1 MSDGELQEPIATY
14 MSWLRSKDP
23 NERREAAYQLG
34 ERGVGDAL
42 PDLIRLYQ
50 KEKNRSVRKAVIYA
64 LGMFRAVEVTLA
76 TGSRDK
82 DEVFDL
88 LREVDEGE
96 LGKRAD
102 KGALIRQI
110 VALVITLIALIA
122 AYVLLPERI
131 PTVGVGP
138 IQIAA
143 AVGENRAKLLDDLN
157 QGYAFLRD
165 DTNALTAQFQGL
177 LGGQGLGCNAF
188 FNVPE
193 PYQLAPGSALAY
205 PDIAGIAAD
214 YNLGVTAFLES
225 YRRYEDD
232 CFNAIPLPMDQVGA
246 ALAALAPAREALVR
260 LESALTAANAAAQ
273 PTPIPP
279 TDAPVVAPTD
289 APVVAPTEPP
299 AAAATE
305 PPAAAPTEPPA
316 AAPTDA
322 PAGGTLPTLEPTVD
336 RSAEAP
342 AEREGALRHVN
353 PLYAIIDNVTAP
365 RGAAVL
371 LVQYWQDVESTGATD
386 GCNEPRPTIPD
397 NYIVLPEADLDV
409 FSELA
414 QAVQL
419 VNVGLDAVRNGWV
432 TFRGVCSTGGLAQR
446 AGTEGGL
453 ARTALNSFL
462 AAQARLDELLARV
475 G

>member
-1 MSDGELQEPIATY
+1 MSDSELQEPIATY

-88 LREVDEGE
+88 LRDVDEGE

-110 VALVITLIALIA
+110 VALILTLIALIA
-122 AYVLLPERI
+122 AYILLPERV

-143 AVGENRAKLLDDLN
+143 AVGENRAKLLSDLN
-157 QGYAFLRD
+157 QGYVFLRD
-165 DTNALTAQFQGL
+165 DTGALTAQFQGL

-205 PDIAGIAAD
+205 PDIASIAAD

-225 YRRYEDD
+225 YQRYEDD
-232 CFNAIPLPMDQVGA
+232 CFNAIPLPMEQVGA
-246 ALAALAPAREALVR
+246 ALAALAPVREALGR
-260 LESALTAANAAAQ
+260 LETALNAANAAAQ

-279 TDAPVVAPTD
+279 TAIPPTAIPPTD
-289 APVVAPTEPP
+289 
-299 AAAATE
+299 
-305 PPAAAPTEPPA
+305 PPAAAPTEAQPTPIPPTEVP
-316 AAPTDA
+316 PTDA
-322 PAGGTLPTLEPTVD
+322 PSGGALPTLEPTVD
-336 RSAEAP
+336 PSAEAP
-342 AEREGALRHVN
+342 ADREGALRHVS

-365 RGAAVL
+365 RGAATL
-371 LVQYWQDVESTGATD
+371 LVQYWQDAETTGATD
-386 GCNEPRPTIPD
+386 GCSEPRPNIPD

-409 FSELA
+409 YSELA

-432 TFRGVCSTGGLAQR
+432 TFRGVCATGGLAQR
-446 AGTEGGL
+446 AANEGGL
-453 ARTALNSFL
+453 ARTALNSFF
-462 AAQARLDELLARV
+462 AAQARLNELMARV

>member
-96 LGKRAD
+96 LGSRAD
-102 KGALIRQI
+102 KGALIRRI
-110 VALVITLIALIA
+110 IALCITLIVLIA
-122 AYVLLPERI
+122 AYVLLPERV
-131 PTVGVGP
+131 PTVSVGP

-143 AVGENRAKLLDDLN
+143 AVGENRAKLLSDLN
-157 QGYAFLRD
+157 QGFVFLRD
-165 DTNALTAQFQGL
+165 DTNALTTQLQGL

-205 PDIAGIAAD
+205 PDIARMVED
-214 YNLGVTAFLES
+214 YNRGVEAFLQS

-232 CFNAIPLPMDQVGA
+232 CFNGIPLPMDQVGA
-246 ALAALAPAREALVR
+246 ALAALAPAREALAR
-260 LESALTAANAAAQ
+260 LEPALNAANAAAQ
-273 PTPIPP
+273 PTALPPTPLPPTPLPPTAPPAVVPTEAPPTPIPPTEVPP
-279 TDAPVVAPTD
+279 TDAPS
-289 APVVAPTEPP
+289 
-299 AAAATE
+299 
-305 PPAAAPTEPPA
+305 
-316 AAPTDA
+316 
-322 PAGGTLPTLEPTVD
+322 GGALPTLEPTVD
-336 RSAEAP
+336 P
-342 AEREGALRHVN
+342 AAQVTSDREGALRHVS

-365 RGAAVL
+365 RGAATL
-371 LVQYWQDVESTGATD
+371 LVQYWQDAETTGATD
-386 GCNEPRPTIPD
+386 GCNEPRPNIPE

-409 FSELA
+409 YTELA

-432 TFRGVCSTGGLAQR
+432 MFRGACATGGLAQR
-446 AGTEGGL
+446 AANEGSL
-453 ARTALNSFL
+453 ARTALNSFF
-462 AAQARLDELLARV
+462 AAQARLDELMARV

>member
-110 VALVITLIALIA
+110 VALVVSLIALIA
-122 AYVLLPERI
+122 AYVLLPERV
-131 PTVGVGP
+131 PTVSVGP

-143 AVGENRAKLLDDLN
+143 AVGENRAKLLGDLN
-157 QGYAFLRD
+157 QGYTFLRD

-260 LESALTAANAAAQ
+260 LENALNAANAAAQ
-273 PTPIPP
+273 PSPVPPTPVPPTAPPPTDPPAIAPTDAAPTAAPPTEIPP
-279 TDAPVVAPTD
+279 TDAPS
-289 APVVAPTEPP
+289 
-299 AAAATE
+299 
-305 PPAAAPTEPPA
+305 
-316 AAPTDA
+316 
-322 PAGGTLPTLEPTVD
+322 GGSLPTLEPTVD
-336 RSAEAP
+336 LSAEAP
-342 AEREGALRHVN
+342 VEREGALRHVN
-353 PLYAIIDNVTAP
+353 PLYAIINNVTAQ
-365 RGAAVL
+365 RGAATL
-371 LVQYWQDVESTGATD
+371 LVQYWQDVEATGATD

-397 NYIVLPEADLDV
+397 NYVVLPEADLDAYI
-409 FSELA
+409 ELA

-446 AGTEGGL
+446 AGTEGRL
-453 ARTALNSFL
+453 ARTALNSFF
-462 AAQARLDELLARV
+462 AAQTRLGELLARV